1 MKKGKQPSAPSI
13 GGAKKHKA
21 PGGPTGPMGADLAGL
36 LGMMGQGGP
45 PGPVGPGAVTPDT
58 AGGSIPMGP
67 PGGGY
72 SGGTAGGEGKR
83 SFPPKTSRGKPGR
96 AP

>member
-21 PGGPTGPMGADLAGL
+21 PVGPKGADLAGL

-45 PGPVGPGAVTPDT
+45 PGPARPGAVTPDT
-58 AGGSIPMGP
+58 AGGSLPMGP
-67 PGGGY
+67 PGGGF
-72 SGGTAGGEGKR
+72 SGSQPPGVGPAFPPGKR
-83 SFPPKTSRGKPGR
+83 PGRPGR
-96 AP
+96 A